1 MNKLFHKLSILSLSI
16 ISFSTIQ
23 AQTLDSDTS
32 SLLES
37 DTSSLNISEFK
48 FPSLE
53 VVIDSVLKRSAMMS
67 FRKNNIGAKESTLA
81 SERIYWS
88 KNIGIQA
95 DTRYGN
101 LSNFATSEDGV
112 SNTAA
117 LTTAKQFNYS
127 VGFYLKFPIFDVI
140 NRKNQIRVA
149 KFEVNAAK
157 DMVEFEKEQLRKTAI
172 QFYQDLILKQKLLQ
186 IKSKR
191 LGTGK
196 VNLEMVEKEF
206 RNGVIEIS
214 EYVIISELVSK
225 MESEYETAMS
235 DFIIAKQ
242 LLEDMAGFLFS
253 LTLSN

>member
-1 MNKLFHKLSILSLSI
+1 MFVSNAQGVEEADSKDNSYSLLIPKPSIL
-16 ISFSTIQ
+16 
-23 AQTLDSDTS
+23 
-32 SLLES
+32 
-37 DTSSLNISEFK
+37 
-48 FPSLE
+48 
-53 VVIDSVLKRSAMMS
+53 IDSVFKRSAMMNFRNQRIGVKESDLKS
-67 FRKNNIGAKESTLA
+67 FRREWTKNFGLV
-81 SERIYWS
+81 
-88 KNIGIQA
+88 A
-95 DTRYGN
+95 DTRYGTFDN
-101 LSNFATSEDGV
+101 FSTNITEINSTSTSSLSQQ
-112 SNTAA
+112 
-117 LTTAKQFNYS
+117 LNYT
-127 VGFYLKFPIFDVI
+127 VGLFLKIPVFDVI
-140 NRKNQIRVA
+140 NRKNQIRIA

-157 DMVEFEKEQLRKTAI
+157 DMVEFEKEQLRKTVI
-172 QFYQDLILKQKLLQ
+172 QLYQDLILKQKLLQ

-242 LLEDMAGFLFS
+242 LLEDMAGFVFS

>member
-16 ISFSTIQ
+16 ISFSNIQ

-32 SLLES
+32 SL
-37 DTSSLNISEFK
+37 NVSEFK

-53 VVIDSVLKRSAMMS
+53 VVIDSVLNRSAMMS
-67 FRKNNIGAKESTLA
+67 FRKNNIGVKESTLA
-81 SERIYWS
+81 SERIYWTR
-88 KNIGIQA
+88 NIGIQA

-127 VGFYLKFPIFDVI
+127 FGFYLKIPIFDVI
-140 NRKNQIRVA
+140 NRKNQIKVA
-149 KFEVNAAK
+149 KYEVNAAK
-157 DMVEFEKEQLRKTAI
+157 DMVEFEKEELRKTVI
-172 QFYQDLILKQKLLQ
+172 QLYQDLILKQKLLQ

-191 LGTGK
+191 LGAGK

-206 RNGVIEIS
+206 RKGVIEIS

-242 LLEDMAGFLFS
+242 LLEDMAGFVFR

>member
-1 MNKLFHKLSILSLSI
+1 
-16 ISFSTIQ
+16 
-23 AQTLDSDTS
+23 
-32 SLLES
+32 
-37 DTSSLNISEFK
+37 
-48 FPSLE
+48 
-53 VVIDSVLKRSAMMS
+53 MMS

-88 KNIGIQA
+88 KNLGIQA

-157 DMVEFEKEQLRKTAI
+157 DMVEFEKEQLRKTVI

-191 LGTGK
+191 LGAGK

-242 LLEDMAGFLFS
+242 LLEDMAGFVFR

>member
-16 ISFSTIQ
+16 ISFSNIQ
-23 AQTLDSDTS
+23 AQTLDSDSTS
-32 SLLES
+32 LIES
-37 DTSSLNISEFK
+37 DTSSLNVSEFK
-48 FPSLE
+48 FPSIE

-88 KNIGIQA
+88 KNLGIQA

-140 NRKNQIRVA
+140 SRKNQIRVA

-157 DMVEFEKEQLRKTAI
+157 DMVEFEKEQLRKTVI
-172 QFYQDLILKQKLLQ
+172 QLYQDLILKQKLLQ

-191 LGTGK
+191 LGSGK

>member
-157 DMVEFEKEQLRKTAI
+157 DMVEFEKEQLRKTVI
-172 QFYQDLILKQKLLQ
+172 QLYQDLILKQKLLQ

-191 LGTGK
+191 LGSGK